1 MQIDYV
7 TAQYVT
13 LQGQQQTLSFA
24 RGASLGDM
32 QKDLCSAFGKYYP
45 FIEAQSQFVES
56 GTSEIVVFVLHV
68 PSEFV

>member
-1 MQIDYV
+1 MAGGPRQSDYV

-13 LQGQQQTLSFA
+13 LPGQQQTLSFA

-45 FIEAQSQFVES
+45 FIEAQS
-56 GTSEIVVFVLHV
+56 
-68 PSEFV
+68 